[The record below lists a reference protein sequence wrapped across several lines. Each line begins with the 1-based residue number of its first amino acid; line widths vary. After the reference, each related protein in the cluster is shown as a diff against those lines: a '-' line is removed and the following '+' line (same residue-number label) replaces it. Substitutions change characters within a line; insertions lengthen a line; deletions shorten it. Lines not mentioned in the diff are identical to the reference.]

1 MKQFILTALLS
12 TTILSSSLTLPAIA
26 GGHSSQKAIG
36 ETTAPVRYFDG
47 GDWRIRRYGRTNGRT
62 LDLPRDSV
70 GGRMIADSGQ
80 LGGEISS
87 QARHFAF

>member
-47 GDWRIRRYGRTNGRT
+47 GGI
-62 LDLPRDSV
+62 
-70 GGRMIADSGQ
+70 GGSGATVVQ
-80 LGGEISS
+80 MVV
-87 QARHFAF
+87 H

>member
-47 GDWRIRRYGRTNGRT
+47 GI
-62 LDLPRDSV
+62 
-70 GGRMIADSGQ
+70 GGSGATVVQ
-80 LGGEISS
+80 MVV
-87 QARHFAF
+87 H